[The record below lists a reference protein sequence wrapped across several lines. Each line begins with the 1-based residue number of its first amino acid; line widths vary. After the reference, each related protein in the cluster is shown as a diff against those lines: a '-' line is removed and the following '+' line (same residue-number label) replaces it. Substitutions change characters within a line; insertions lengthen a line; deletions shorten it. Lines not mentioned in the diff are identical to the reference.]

1 MQRSLGIVFAGI
13 VIAVLLSVPAGAQTD
28 GKLMGTV
35 TAPDGEPVQD
45 AVLVLI
51 DPEVGRQIEFK
62 SDKKGKYYRRGI
74 PPAVYE
80 LRVTKEGYQEFRG
93 DNIKVPAGGE
103 KTVDVTMAPLVQEAP
118 EPIQDTAYREGY
130 EALKSGDLE
139 AAKAKMEEVLKESPD
154 DFRANYILGHIH
166 MRQGDM
172 DTARASLERAQ
183 QLKPDAGEVYFDL
196 GTIAAKQKDWARAQE
211 NFQRTAELEP
221 GDAEA
226 HYSLGVSYL
235 NENKPSEAMAAL
247 QRAIELK
254 PDHANAHKSLG
265 YAFLQESR
273 YQDSVREL
281 ERYLELE
288 PQAEDRAEIESI
300 LGEVKKT
307 LPEEGPP

>member
-35 TAPDGEPVQD
+35 TAPDGEPVKD

-51 DPEVGRQIEFK
+51 DPDVGRQIEFK

-93 DNIKVPAGGE
+93 DNIKIPAGGE

-118 EPIQDTAYREGY
+118 EPIQDIAYREGF
-130 EALKSGDLE
+130 EALKAGNLE
-139 AAKAKMEEVLKESPD
+139 EAQAKMEHVIHEDPSNW
-154 DFRANYILGHIH
+154 RAHYILGTIH
-166 MRQGDM
+166 RRKGNLEL
-172 DTARASLERAQ
+172 ARVMLDRARDIGPD
-183 QLKPDAGEVYFDL
+183 KPEMVYFEL
-196 GTIAAKQKDWARAQE
+196 GTTAAAAKDYVSALVAFR
-211 NFQRTAELEP
+211 RVVELTPDDSEAYYNI
-221 GDAEA
+221 GVILLNMGQSAEA
-226 HYSLGVSYL
+226 AGSLQS
-235 NENKPSEAMAAL
+235 
-247 QRAIELK
+247 AIELK

-288 PQAEDRAEIESI
+288 PQAADRAEIESI
-300 LGEVKKT
+300 LGELKKT
-307 LPEEGPP
+307 LPAEPG